1 MKKIYKEQLD
11 KDTFVKSYDSVSN
24 VEGLNL
30 YEITIIN
37 IIFSFER
44 NNQPCYYSYNDWSKI
59 LKCSIKTIQ
68 RTMKKLKDKGLIDW
82 KSGNS
87 IKNKANEYETTDLLF
102 KVLSNDEPVPEIKKD
117 DIKKKKSKPKKDN
130 KTKKCKEPSASS
142 GALQE
147 NKPNNSKP
155 SANGGN
161 KKDMKNIES
170 SEKENTNNS
179 ESLSGKDK
187 DDLFDDTDNLF
198 DDLKPNFNKG
208 TIYDSMDFMEYFNNN
223 DELPRLTR
231 DDFKTTEGW
240 NNYINTIR
248 KLQSQGVD
256 L

>member
-1 MKKIYKEQLD
+1 MKEKYKEQLD

-24 VEGLNL
+24 IENLNL
-30 YEITIIN
+30 YEERIIN
-37 IIFSFER
+37 TIFSFER
-44 NNQPCYYSYNDWSKI
+44 NNQPCHYSYNGWAKI
-59 LKCSIKTIQ
+59 LKCSSMHVKN
-68 RTMKKLKDKGLIDW
+68 TMKKLKQKGLIDW
-82 KSGNS
+82 ETGSNY
-87 IKNKANEYETTDLLF
+87 KNRANRYRTTDLLF
-102 KVLSNDEPVPEIKKD
+102 KVLSNDEPVKEIKKD
-117 DIKKKKSKPKKDN
+117 DKTKKSKPKKQQ
-130 KTKKCKEPSASS
+130 EPSASS

-147 NKPNNSKP
+147 TKPNNNTKP
-155 SANGGN
+155 VKKEPVNKPPANGGI
-161 KKDMKNIES
+161 KKDMKNIE
-170 SEKENTNNS
+170 EKEPKNNN
-179 ESLSGKDK
+179 KHK

-248 KLQSQGVD
+248 KLQQMGVD